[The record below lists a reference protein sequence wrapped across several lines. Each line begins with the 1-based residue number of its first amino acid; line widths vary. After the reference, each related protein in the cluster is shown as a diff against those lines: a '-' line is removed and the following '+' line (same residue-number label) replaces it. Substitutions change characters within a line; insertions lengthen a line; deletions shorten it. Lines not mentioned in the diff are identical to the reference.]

1 MLLIQLKLKLIWV
14 SFLISLNIAGIQTAS
29 IESNSN
35 PIFEGNKQSNQ
46 SVNGR
51 QTFMSSKLCL
61 FWLVL
66 IFQFKFVL
74 WGTWSGDVYP
84 IFHGG
89 YVSNWYGDGVLE
101 EYMYWHLGD
110 IDLIDMDLYSNGDLL
125 LTCQSQI

>member
-1 MLLIQLKLKLIWV
+1 
-14 SFLISLNIAGIQTAS
+14 
-29 IESNSN
+29 
-35 PIFEGNKQSNQ
+35 
-46 SVNGR
+46 
-51 QTFMSSKLCL
+51 MSSKLCL